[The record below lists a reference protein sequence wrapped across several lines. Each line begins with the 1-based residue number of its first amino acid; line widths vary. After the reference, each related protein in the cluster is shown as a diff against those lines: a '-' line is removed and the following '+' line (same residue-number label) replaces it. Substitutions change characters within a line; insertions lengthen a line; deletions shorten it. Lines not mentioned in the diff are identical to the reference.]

1 MKEDASM
8 GSIAGRIAC
17 SEGVGAA
24 SAGRGQV
31 KYTLRH
37 SDVNQQMFD
46 LDRSTG
52 ALIVAGRVDRETKS
66 VYEMEVHALDTGAST
81 NPQSSSVSVRVEVLD
96 VNDNAPRWPDDPV
109 TVVVAED
116 AVVGSVVYN
125 FTASDA
131 DADANAE
138 LRYTVVQQG
147 PAAATF
153 SLDPLTGMLTLIEPL
168 DFETTRDHVIVV
180 RATDQAANASER
192 LFTDV
197 TARIAVQDV
206 NDNGPRVVSP
216 AFTRLYVDGSA
227 RPGDWLCNVVAVD
240 RDAGDN
246 GRCVYTISAGNDKG
260 TFGIGYDTGALVLAA
275 FPDTAKKHVL
285 NITVADRGTPA
296 RHTYLT
302 LEVTFTTSAEQ
313 SVQFSQKLYSANVS
327 EDAPVGSF
335 VAKVTANSNDN
346 REYLYISLPI
356 VVPLCT
362 FINTRSSSH
371 LVRNVFETCSAVHGS
386 GPGRDQTGQ
395 TYSNNNCSSRYTLI
409 MRPTTAPLYRTS
421 VTSFN
426 YTENA
431 HMTPFRVFYFVFAY
445 PMGINLTFKRDV

>member
-1 MKEDASM
+1 MKEDAAV

-17 SEGVGAA
+17 SEGAGAA

-37 SDVNQQMFD
+37 SDAGQPQVFD

-52 ALIVAGRVDRETKS
+52 ALIVAGRVDRETRP

-109 TVVVAED
+109 TVTVAED
-116 AVVGSVVYN
+116 TAAGTVVYN
-125 FTASDA
+125 FTATDA

-138 LRYTVVQQG
+138 LRYSVVRG
-147 PAAATF
+147 AGAGAGAPF
-153 SLDPLTGMLTLIEPL
+153 SLDPLTGMLTLAEPL
-168 DFETTRDHVIVV
+168 DYEAAREYVLVV

-192 LFTDV
+192 LSADV
-197 TARIAVQDV
+197 TARVAVTDV

-216 AFTRLYVDGSA
+216 AFRRLYVDGAA
-227 RPGDWLCNVVAVD
+227 RPGDWLCDVVAVD

-246 GRCVYTISAGNDKG
+246 GRTVYTIGGGNDRG
-260 TFGIGYDTGALVLAA
+260 TFAVGYDTGALTLARA
-275 FPDTAKKHVL
+275 ADTSRTHAL

-296 RHTYLT
+296 RYAHVS
-302 LEVTFTTSAEQ
+302 LEVAFAKSTER
-313 SVQFSQKLYSANVS
+313 SVHFAQKAYAANVS

-346 REYLYISLPI
+346 REYTRFAMYLYI
-356 VVPLCT
+356 
-362 FINTRSSSH
+362 
-371 LVRNVFETCSAVHGS
+371 
-386 GPGRDQTGQ
+386 
-395 TYSNNNCSSRYTLI
+395 
-409 MRPTTAPLYRTS
+409 
-421 VTSFN
+421 
-426 YTENA
+426 
-431 HMTPFRVFYFVFAY
+431 YFF
-445 PMGINLTFKRDV
+445 FFF

>member
-1 MKEDASM
+1 MQVKEDAAV

-17 SEGVGAA
+17 SEGAGAA

-37 SDVNQQMFD
+37 ADVSQQVFD

-52 ALIVAGRVDRETKS
+52 ALIVAGRVDRETKA

-96 VNDNAPRWPDDPV
+96 ANDNAPQWPDDPV
-109 TVVVAED
+109 TVTVAED
-116 AVVGSVVYN
+116 AAVGSVVYN
-125 FTASDA
+125 FTATDA

-138 LRYTVVQQG
+138 LRYTVVEQG
-147 PAAATF
+147 PAAAAAF
-153 SLDPLTGMLTLIEPL
+153 ALDPLTGMLTVVEPL
-168 DFETTRDHVIVV
+168 DYETARDHVIVV
-180 RATDQAANASER
+180 RATDQATNASER
-192 LFTDV
+192 LFADV

-216 AFTRLYVDGSA
+216 AFATLYVPGSA

-246 GRCVYTISAGNDKG
+246 GRCAYTIGGGNDKG

-296 RHTYLT
+296 RHTYMS
-302 LEVTFTTSAEQ
+302 LEVAFAATAEQ
-313 SVQFSQKLYSANVS
+313 SVQFSHKLYTANVS

-346 REYLYISLPI
+346 RECIL
-356 VVPLCT
+356 
-362 FINTRSSSH
+362 
-371 LVRNVFETCSAVHGS
+371 
-386 GPGRDQTGQ
+386 
-395 TYSNNNCSSRYTLI
+395 
-409 MRPTTAPLYRTS
+409 
-421 VTSFN
+421 
-426 YTENA
+426 
-431 HMTPFRVFYFVFAY
+431 
-445 PMGINLTFKRDV
+445 